1 MRKSYN
7 MSLKIIATLITSIA
21 VIFAS
26 GCTSPIEGTGP
37 QISKEISIEKFE
49 ELNLEIPATVTLVMS
64 DTVQCIIKA
73 QQNIID
79 VIRFE
84 NSGNELEI
92 SSDKNF
98 AGDSPIAIFL
108 STQFI
113 KELTLS
119 GSGTI
124 QSFNPI
130 KTKSIDASLNGSGK
144 ISLIAM
150 VDKLM
155 ANLNGSGSIILEGT
169 ADKSD
174 LRINGSGDIHAQDLI
189 TNKSKIE
196 ITGSGNASLF
206 ATAKLHAEIT
216 GSGVIDY
223 KGNPELTSK
232 ITGSGEIQKKIK

>member
-1 MRKSYN
+1 MSNRKT
-7 MSLKIIATLITSIA
+7 IPLITFIA
-21 VIFAS
+21 VILTS
-26 GCTSPIEGTGP
+26 SCTSPIEGIGP
-37 QISKEISIEKFE
+37 QISKEISIAKFE
-49 ELNLEIPATVTLVMS
+49 ELKLEIPATVTLVMS
-64 DTVQCIIKA
+64 DTVQCVIKA

-79 VIRFE
+79 VIQFE

-92 SSDKNF
+92 SSNKRF
-98 AGDSPIAIFL
+98 EGDSPIEIFL

-113 KELTLS
+113 KELTLN

-124 QSFNPI
+124 QSLNPI

-155 ANLNGSGSIILEGT
+155 ADLNGSGTIILEGT

-174 LRINGSGDIHAQDLI
+174 LNITGSGDIYAQDLI
-189 TNKSKIE
+189 TNKSSID

-206 ATAKLHAEIT
+206 ATAKLNAEIT
-216 GSGVIDY
+216 GSGIIDY

-232 ITGSGEIQKKIK
+232 ITGSGEILKKIK